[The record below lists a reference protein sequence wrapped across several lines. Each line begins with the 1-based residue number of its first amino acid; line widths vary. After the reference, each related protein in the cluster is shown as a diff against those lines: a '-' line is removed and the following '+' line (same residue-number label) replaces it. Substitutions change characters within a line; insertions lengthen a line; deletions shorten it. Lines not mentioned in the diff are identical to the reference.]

1 MKVIKLLDQISLRE
15 IEAAETIKN
24 NALFDMQMVITELG
38 FLEFALISLAISKVD
53 RELAEAGVDVA
64 SFKDNMHHYLNNIL
78 VESVSKPGKVK
89 EFDEGRSE
97 DYEFIRYS
105 QTVDR
110 LHKNM
115 LNRYYNALEEQ
126 YIKEERGS
134 KVVPFSKREE
144 WRRNMKAVPITHAV

>member
-1 MKVIKLLDQISLRE
+1 MKVKELLDQICLRE
-15 IEAAETIKN
+15 IEASETIKN

-53 RELAEAGVDVA
+53 RGLAEAGVDVA

-78 VESVSKPGKVK
+78 VDSVSKPGKVK
-89 EFDEGRSE
+89 EFDESRSE

-126 YIKEERGS
+126 YINEERDS
-134 KVVPFSKREE
+134 KVVPFPKREE
-144 WRRNMKAVPITHAV
+144 